1 MSYINQPSHK
11 AAYNLLLA
19 HAKVSQ
25 TGGLMLTDRE
35 VKAAKVEPGK
45 STKYLNAGNG
55 RYLRVLASGAKSW
68 VYRLKDAERKTRW
81 LDMGP
86 YPSISL
92 LKANTDAGILKQKRR
107 QGIDPIEEM
116 AAKKAQQKQKTQP
129 AWQSISC
136 SKSG

>member
-1 MSYINQPSHK
+1 
-11 AAYNLLLA
+11 
-19 HAKVSQ
+19 
-25 TGGLMLTDRE
+25 MLTDRE